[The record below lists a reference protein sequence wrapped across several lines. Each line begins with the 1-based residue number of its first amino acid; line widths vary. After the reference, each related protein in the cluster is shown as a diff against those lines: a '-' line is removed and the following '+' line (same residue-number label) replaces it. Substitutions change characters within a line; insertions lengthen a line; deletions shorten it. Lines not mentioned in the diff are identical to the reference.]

1 MSFQTPYNSLLLFH
15 GLGSGKT
22 CSAIGVCEEMR
33 DYLRQMGISKRI
45 IIVASP
51 NVQDNFRLQLFD
63 ERNLKNVDGIWTMKG
78 CLGNKLLKE
87 INPTGMKGLTEEK
100 VIQQV
105 KNIINSSYYF
115 VGYLQ
120 FSNDIA
126 RHWKEGDTDAVKIK
140 NLQNEYSDR
149 LIVIDEVHNI
159 RISND
164 NDNKS
169 VAKNL
174 MFLVSAVDNLRLLLL
189 SATPMF
195 NSYKE
200 IVWLLNLMNKN
211 DGRATI
217 DISDIFD
224 TKTGN
229 MTVEGKEMLMRK
241 ANGYISYVRGENPYT
256 FPFRIYPNEFAPS
269 KTFNTNIVPYPKYQ
283 LNGHPINKKKM
294 IDKLSLFLTNIGTV
308 QEMGYNYIID
318 RLRSREEVV
327 KTTRRGTT
335 MTRQAFRDQKAFGY
349 TDLQLPIE
357 ALNIIYPHPDLA
369 ALSRQ
374 IRPFE
379 PLVEEGT
386 ENLDVDRYEDLDED
400 EEEIADVDPDL
411 TTVELQKEKEA
422 TVSEKE
428 EESLSPKKMVVK
440 EMSEE
445 IEDVEKNGP
454 IEVEEPKVLQA
465 EKEEGVKAVANT
477 LVKTVETTLVK
488 APLAKEQV
496 AQVSEG
502 THKIEGSTI
511 SNEATVKNVV
521 PETQSSTNDSS
532 TNGSS
537 GGGRKKK
544 VDVLAEREAQASAVA
559 QTQRA
564 VAAAQSE
571 EREDRVL
578 NINPRELTGTD
589 GLKRIMTYSES
600 ISPMV
605 KGDFEYKDV
614 ENQIFHPDN
623 IGEYS
628 AKIKNVCN
636 YIYGNTT
643 DLKAKKAS
651 KKDKRVSDGIIL
663 IYSSYIDAGL
673 IPMALALEEMG
684 FTRFGNGGKSLFKK
698 PPTAAVD
705 VETMEPKSKSGKQ
718 DFKPARYAMITG
730 DRRLSPNNDADIKVI
745 TGKDNING
753 NEVKV
758 VLLSQAGSEGLDFK
772 AIRQIHILDPW
783 YNVSRIEQIIGRG
796 VRNFSH
802 KDLEFAYRNVQ
813 IFLYGTLLSN
823 KEEEAVDLYVYRI
836 SEQKAVKIGNVTR
849 ILKQVSVDCHI
860 NHEQTELTTANFIDK
875 LEEDAKVKQVLS
887 NHEIIDEFLV
897 GDSDN
902 SATCDYQSCTV
913 NYECLPDAT
922 EVHIKDSKFNLNT
935 YNETFMLVNSDKIIQ
950 KIRQLFSDKK
960 DGKFF
965 YKKKTLMG
973 LIKQERY
980 YPTDQI
986 YAALTQMITDNAEY
1000 ITDKFGRTGHL
1011 INIGEYYLF
1020 QPSELNYPNISVFD
1034 RSRPLDFKHD
1044 VVKFEIK
1051 SDLVKPIIDKHNIDL
1066 GVLVE
1071 NVDQN
1076 NGLKLLNKIFVNYIT
1091 AVLTSKK
1098 NKVSK
1103 GENNWYE
1110 HCGVII
1116 KKMIPDEKI
1125 VPGADNDERE
1135 ENLKIFLIQHIA
1147 DELMMNERID
1157 MMNYLE
1163 ETNEMDENIPPTILT
1178 NIFELFQK
1186 FQAIPKKAVEDNK
1199 TRIRFLFAFFIKELK
1214 AYLYGKII
1222 VAKRLQGIV
1231 VFNGPSSLF
1240 NDGENNGN
1248 LNVFVQKGKVWVPA
1262 EPEDKRD
1269 LEPAIKKKYKLTS
1282 ADHLNTYVGFIGFE
1296 SNKQFMTFKLK
1307 DTSDERNT
1315 AYRCDQS
1322 GKETIIT
1329 RLNDIEKDKVEDQRF
1344 FTKVKK
1350 GKMTEEEY
1358 IEKNKQKTKDG
1369 AFELC
1374 IREEFTLRSFQMMED
1389 KTEAV
1394 NANTKAKS
1402 KFKIVWFL
1410 DTEKAVYNQFEKREK
1425 GSK

>member
-1 MSFQTPYNSLLLFH
+1 
-15 GLGSGKT
+15 
-22 CSAIGVCEEMR
+22 
-33 DYLRQMGISKRI
+33 
-45 IIVASP
+45 
-51 NVQDNFRLQLFD
+51 
-63 ERNLKNVDGIWTMKG
+63 
-78 CLGNKLLKE
+78 
-87 INPTGMKGLTEEK
+87 
-100 VIQQV
+100 
-105 KNIINSSYYF
+105 
-115 VGYLQ
+115 
-120 FSNDIA
+120 
-126 RHWKEGDTDAVKIK
+126 
-140 NLQNEYSDR
+140 
-149 LIVIDEVHNI
+149 
-159 RISND
+159 
-164 NDNKS
+164 
-169 VAKNL
+169 
-174 MFLVSAVDNLRLLLL
+174 
-189 SATPMF
+189 
-195 NSYKE
+195 
-200 IVWLLNLMNKN
+200 
-211 DGRATI
+211 
-217 DISDIFD
+217 
-224 TKTGN
+224 
-229 MTVEGKEMLMRK
+229 
-241 ANGYISYVRGENPYT
+241 
-256 FPFRIYPNEFAPS
+256 
-269 KTFNTNIVPYPKYQ
+269 
-283 LNGHPINKKKM
+283 
-294 IDKLSLFLTNIGTV
+294 
-308 QEMGYNYIID
+308 
-318 RLRSREEVV
+318 
-327 KTTRRGTT
+327 
-335 MTRQAFRDQKAFGY
+335 
-349 TDLQLPIE
+349 
-357 ALNIIYPHPDLA
+357 
-369 ALSRQ
+369 
-374 IRPFE
+374 
-379 PLVEEGT
+379 
-386 ENLDVDRYEDLDED
+386 
-400 EEEIADVDPDL
+400 
-411 TTVELQKEKEA
+411 
-422 TVSEKE
+422 
-428 EESLSPKKMVVK
+428 
-440 EMSEE
+440 
-445 IEDVEKNGP
+445 
-454 IEVEEPKVLQA
+454 
-465 EKEEGVKAVANT
+465 
-477 LVKTVETTLVK
+477 
-488 APLAKEQV
+488 
-496 AQVSEG
+496 
-502 THKIEGSTI
+502 
-511 SNEATVKNVV
+511 
-521 PETQSSTNDSS
+521 
-532 TNGSS
+532 
-537 GGGRKKK
+537 
-544 VDVLAEREAQASAVA
+544 
-559 QTQRA
+559 
-564 VAAAQSE
+564 
-571 EREDRVL
+571 
-578 NINPRELTGTD
+578 
-589 GLKRIMTYSES
+589 
-600 ISPMV
+600 
-605 KGDFEYKDV
+605 
-614 ENQIFHPDN
+614 
-623 IGEYS
+623 
-628 AKIKNVCN
+628 
-636 YIYGNTT
+636 
-643 DLKAKKAS
+643 
-651 KKDKRVSDGIIL
+651 
-663 IYSSYIDAGL
+663 
-673 IPMALALEEMG
+673 
-684 FTRFGNGGKSLFKK
+684 
-698 PPTAAVD
+698 
-705 VETMEPKSKSGKQ
+705 
-718 DFKPARYAMITG
+718 
-730 DRRLSPNNDADIKVI
+730 
-745 TGKDNING
+745 
-753 NEVKV
+753 
-758 VLLSQAGSEGLDFK
+758 
-772 AIRQIHILDPW
+772 
-783 YNVSRIEQIIGRG
+783 
-796 VRNFSH
+796 
-802 KDLEFAYRNVQ
+802 
-813 IFLYGTLLSN
+813 
-823 KEEEAVDLYVYRI
+823 
-836 SEQKAVKIGNVTR
+836 
-849 ILKQVSVDCHI
+849 
-860 NHEQTELTTANFIDK
+860 
-875 LEEDAKVKQVLS
+875 
-887 NHEIIDEFLV
+887 
-897 GDSDN
+897 
-902 SATCDYQSCTV
+902 
-913 NYECLPDAT
+913 
-922 EVHIKDSKFNLNT
+922 
-935 YNETFMLVNSDKIIQ
+935 MLVNSDKIIQ